1 MGKRPKIPIRN
12 IYYMLSYAWNILE
25 QSETVNVGSEE
36 FDNIY
41 NLLSRIYINGINNLR
56 KRGLVRYYM
65 EKKEL
70 VSTLRGKI
78 DISSSIK
85 EQSIQYGKMVCSFD
99 EFSEDIILNQ
109 IIKTTITLLIKAPD
123 LDKNLRDKLLKQQL
137 YFSGISEIRLTES
150 LFSSLRYN
158 RNNKHYQMLI
168 NISELIYKGL
178 ITKEKEN
185 KYLFSDFIRDEQM
198 AKLYEKF
205 VLNFYKSHL
214 DESIYKVHAP
224 KLNWDIEAEVK
235 EEDLLLLPEMRTDI
249 VVENKV
255 EEIQMII
262 DTKYYSKTLVKG
274 NRTDIERV
282 RTGHLY
288 QIFAYISNS
297 QYKGKKEGI
306 LLYPT
311 IDKDIDA
318 IFPITNKKIMIKTL
332 NLNTEWENV
341 EKRLISI
348 IN

>member
-1 MGKRPKIPIRN
+1 MESRPKIPIRN
-12 IYYMLSYAWNILE
+12 IYYMLSYAWNILD
-25 QSETVNVGSEE
+25 QAETVNVGSEE

-41 NLLSRIYINGINNLR
+41 NLLARIYINGINNLK
-56 KRGLVRYYM
+56 KRGFVRYYI

-70 VSTLRGKI
+70 TSTLRGKI

-85 EQSIQYGKMVCSFD
+85 EQSIQYGKMVCTFD

-109 IIKTTITLLIKAPD
+109 IIKTTITFLIKAPG
-123 LDKNLRDKLLKQQL
+123 LDKNLREQLLRQEV
-137 YFSGISEIRLTES
+137 YFAGISEVRLSES

-158 RNNKHYQMLI
+158 RNNKYYQLLV
-168 NISELIYKGL
+168 NISELVYKGL

-185 KYLFSDFIRDEQM
+185 EYIFSDFIRDEQM
-198 AKLYEKF
+198 ANLYEKF

-224 KLNWDIEAEVK
+224 RLNWNIEAEVR

-262 DTKYYSKTLVKG
+262 DTKYYSKTLIKG
-274 NRTDIERV
+274 NRSDIERL

-297 QYKGKKEGI
+297 QYEGKKEGV

-332 NLNTEWENV
+332 NLNTEWRNV
-341 EKRLISI
+341 EERLISI